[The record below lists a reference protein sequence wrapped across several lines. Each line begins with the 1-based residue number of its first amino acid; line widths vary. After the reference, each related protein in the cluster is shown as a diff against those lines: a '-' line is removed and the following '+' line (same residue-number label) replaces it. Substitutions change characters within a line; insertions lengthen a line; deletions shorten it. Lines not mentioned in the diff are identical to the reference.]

1 MTSAKIPK
9 AAAGERVEAKRG
21 ERPLYVEGDAV
32 DIELLLYPGPREFK
46 TVGEVV
52 ECLSPTYYVVAF
64 VNHKGMLEHK
74 RFMRSQLP

>member
-1 MTSAKIPK
+1 MDTQLRRLKQK
-9 AAAGERVEAKRG
+9 TVRG
-21 ERPLYVEGDAV
+21 ERPLYFEGDSV

-52 ECLSPTYYVVAF
+52 ECLSPTYYRVAY
-64 VNHKGMLEHK
+64 VDHRGLLQTK